1 MLEARDVGRAIER
14 LRGDRSQREVAR
26 RAQINRSSWS
36 LYESGRRM
44 PDTRS
49 WPKIARGLDTTPQQ
63 FDVAVAREWLRRVQ
77 GDARPAPVPDGRG
90 AVRLSAPEALELVA
104 CAERIGEL
112 TRGALGRTRPAV
124 DPGDAEPTS

>member
-44 PDTRS
+44 PDPRS
-49 WPKIARGLDTTPQQ
+49 WPKIARGLDLTAQQ
-63 FDVAVAREWLRRVQ
+63 LDLAVAREWLRRVQ
-77 GDARPAPVPDGRG
+77 GNDPRPTPVPEGRG
-90 AVRLSAPEALELVA
+90 AVRLSAPEAVELVA

-112 TRGALGRTRPAV
+112 ARHALARTRPMLEA
-124 DPGDAEPTS
+124 GDAEG

>member
-44 PDTRS
+44 PDPRS
-49 WPKIARGLDTTPQQ
+49 WPKIARGLDLSAQQ
-63 FDVAVAREWLRRVQ
+63 LDVAVAREWLRRVQ
-77 GDARPAPVPDGRG
+77 GDPRPVPVTDGRG
-90 AVRLSAPEALELVA
+90 AVRLSAPEAVELVA

-112 TRGALGRTRPAV
+112 TRHALGRTRPA
-124 DPGDAEPTS
+124 PEAGEAEG

>member
-26 RAQINRSSWS
+26 RGQINRSSWS

-44 PDTRS
+44 PDPKS
-49 WPKIARGLDTTPQQ
+49 WPKIAHGLELTPQQ
-63 FDVAVAREWLRRVQ
+63 LDVAVAREWLRRVQ
-77 GDARPAPVPDGRG
+77 GDPRPAPAPEGQG
-90 AVRLSAPEALELVA
+90 AVRLSAPEAVELVA

-112 TRGALGRTRPAV
+112 TRHALGRTRPALEAT
-124 DPGDAEPTS
+124 DAES